1 MQRQRRAQAA
11 RIELPGLL
19 PMPLLRSAPLRYLSL
34 ILACWLGLFALTR
47 SALLIGHWSEAAL
60 ALSDLPAVFLTG
72 LAYDLGFLA
81 YASVPLGLYQLLC
94 PPGLWRRRGHRLWL
108 HGLLAVSLFAM
119 LFAALSEWLFW
130 DEFGVRFNFIAVDY
144 LVYSEE
150 VIHNILESYP
160 VFRLLGAIAVL
171 AIGLSLAL
179 RPLLRRALDAE
190 LPPLRQRLA
199 GVAVLAVGCAL
210 GFALLDQQ
218 HPRGLDGNAY
228 QRELASNG
236 PYQFFAAFRNNELDY
251 AQFYPTLDE
260 AKVAGLL
267 REELQEPNARFSGD
281 EALDIRRQIDNPGP
295 PAKLNVVLVTI
306 ESLSAKY
313 LGSFGD
319 SRGLT
324 PNLDR
329 LRRESLSFNNFYAT
343 GTRTDRGL
351 EAITLSMPPTP
362 GRSIVKRIGRESGF
376 ASLGQQLGAQGYDS
390 VFVYGG
396 RGYFDNMNAFFG
408 GNGYRI
414 VDQSSV
420 PEDEIHF
427 ANAWGMADE
436 DLYAQAMKVADADHA
451 AGKPFLLQLMT
462 TSNHR
467 PYTYPDGRI
476 DIASGDGR
484 EGAVKYTDWAIGD
497 FLAKARQKPWFD
509 DTVFVFVADHCAG
522 SAGMEDLPVAN
533 YHIPLFVYAPK
544 WLEAREDGQL
554 ASQIDLA
561 PTLLGLLGLDYQST
575 FFGRDLL
582 QPHSAPPR
590 VLIGNYQHLGLF
602 DGQNLAILSPNRLMR
617 HHDDALGDSRE
628 HTANRDDVLIDRDI
642 AYYQAASYGFS
653 HGLLAWHG
661 KAPVTTAFDP
671 TRSAETAN

>member
-1 MQRQRRAQAA
+1 MSS
-11 RIELPGLL
+11 
-19 PMPLLRSAPLRYLSL
+19 LRSAPLRYLSL
-34 ILACWLGLFALTR
+34 LLGCWLGLFTLTR
-47 SALLIGHWSEAAL
+47 SVLLIGHWPEAAL
-60 ALSDLPAVFLTG
+60 SLTDLPGLYLTG

-81 YASVPLGLYQLLC
+81 YAAVPLGVYLLLC
-94 PPGLWRRRGHRLWL
+94 PRGLWRRPGHRLWL
-108 HGLLAVSLFAM
+108 HALLGLSLFAM
-119 LFAALSEWLFW
+119 LFAALAEWLFW

-150 VIHNILESYP
+150 VLHNILESYP
-160 VFRLLGAIAVL
+160 VFRLLGGIAVL
-171 AIGLSLAL
+171 AIGLTVAL
-179 RPLLRRALDAE
+179 RPLLRHALDAE
-190 LPPLRQRLA
+190 MPPLRQRLA
-199 GVAVLAVGCAL
+199 TLALLVACSGL

-218 HPRGLDGNAY
+218 HPRGLGGNAY
-228 QRELASNG
+228 RHELASNG

-260 AKVAGLL
+260 SEVAGVL
-267 REELQEPNARFSGD
+267 REELQAPGVRFENGEP
-281 EALDIRRQIDNPGP
+281 LDIRRRIDNPGP
-295 PAKLNVVLVTI
+295 PSKLNVVLVTI

-324 PNLDR
+324 PNLDE
-329 LRRESLSFNNFYAT
+329 LRRHSLFFSNFYAT

-351 EAITLSMPPTP
+351 EAITLSVPPTP
-362 GRSIVKRIGRESGF
+362 GRSIVKRLGRESGF
-376 ASLGQQLGAQGYDS
+376 ASLGRQLNAQGYDS

-420 PEDEIHF
+420 PAQDLHF
-427 ANAWGMADE
+427 ENAWGMADE
-436 DLYAQAMKVADADHA
+436 DLYAQALKLADADHA

-467 PYTYPDGRI
+467 PYTYPQGRI
-476 DIASGDGR
+476 DIASGTGR

-509 DTVFVFVADHCAG
+509 DTLFVFVADHCAG

-561 PTLLGLLGLDYQST
+561 PTLLGLLGMDYEST

-582 QPHSAPPR
+582 KPASQPPR

-602 DGQNLAILSPNRLMR
+602 DGHDLAILSPQQLMR
-617 HHDDALGDSRE
+617 RHDDALGASRE
-628 HTANRDDVLIDRDI
+628 HGTDRRDALLRRDI
-642 AYYQAASYGFS
+642 AYYQGASYAYQ

-661 KAPVTTAFDP
+661 GLRETLAE
-671 TRSAETAN
+671 RSQRRRQEHNL